1 MCIAANSCTSAALL
15 WVKTLL
21 LCLGLVKT
29 MTEASIYEALSS
41 GDYEAARQL
50 VVSEDLSEDT
60 LISLLWG
67 AAHHAVYSHHDDDVE
82 ARIRFVRLLL
92 ARGADPNC
100 LFKMNDHRTTAAQ
113 IHETNLLC
121 EISAIAGRFSP
132 RVIDLLIR
140 WAASVDHAHVTS
152 SRVTKML
159 EDGGKEIYRYSTLAY
174 AVNAPQVS
182 VFRHLRAIAIA
193 LLRGGASLDSAVR
206 ITVLDAQGAVLNGR
220 SESIEWVLGEKERRE
235 PSLVNN
241 AHYLA
246 FKAFLLSVRASGGYR
261 SSVIEQRRSCA
272 LMRHLALRDRATT
285 RDGVL
290 RFLAR
295 TGERGLFRRV
305 MSYLPPPPLP
315 PPRVVYTIRVRMVA
329 TEEQTFF
336 KIKSTTVL
344 AKVFRAYA
352 KVVGGREGHPYTT
365 QWAFSL
371 QTFPDVLIEGWQ
383 TGDDLGLADG
393 SIIDA
398 MLYAEHPVGL
408 REQAV
413 AAAAAADAARQYLE
427 HLRADERFLGAEDA
441 EEAIAH
447 AAACGVRGLDWDA
460 EEAVA
465 RAAACGL
472 D

>member
-1 MCIAANSCTSAALL
+1 MLPTHI
-15 WVKTLL
+15 V
-21 LCLGLVKT
+21 
-29 MTEASIYEALSS
+29 EALT
-41 GDYEAARQL
+41 G
-50 VVSEDLSEDT
+50 VP
-60 LISLLWG
+60 G
-67 AAHHAVYSHHDDDVE
+67 DVE
-82 ARIRFVRLLL
+82 AVRQWLTSRNHHQETLNRVVWFAATHARNFATEAKIDIVLLAL
-92 ARGADPNC
+92 ARGAEP
-100 LFKMNDHRTTAAQ
+100 HRMFAIQTTAGETAHSADALSVVSSQAAQ
-113 IHETNLLC
+113 
-121 EISAIAGRFSP
+121 SSP
-132 RVIDLLIR
+132 RLIDLLLR
-140 WAASVDHAHVTS
+140 
-152 SRVTKML
+152 
-159 EDGGKEIYRYSTLAY
+159 YRTEVNDNRAERTYKTQNGQEGTFTYSPLAY
-174 AVNAPQVS
+174 ALFNNPPP
-182 VFRHLRAIAIA
+182 FRKRHLAVAIA
-193 LLRGGASLDSAVR
+193 LLRGGMSLDRAIVTMTMDEHE
-206 ITVLDAQGAVLNGR
+206 ILQETGR
-220 SESIEWVLGEKERRE
+220 SEPIEWLLNEKERMD
-235 PSLVNN
+235 PSLADDVTFS
-241 AHYLA
+241 AI
-246 FKAFLLSVRASGGYR
+246 KALVRQVRAAGSYR
-261 SSVIEQRRSCA
+261 DYVIEQRRTYA
-272 LMRHLALRDRATT
+272 LVRHLAIRDRATT

-441 EEAIAH
+441 EEAVAH
-447 AAACGVRGLDWDA
+447 AAACGAWGLDWDA

>member
-1 MCIAANSCTSAALL
+1 MLPTHI
-15 WVKTLL
+15 V
-21 LCLGLVKT
+21 
-29 MTEASIYEALSS
+29 EALT
-41 GDYEAARQL
+41 G
-50 VVSEDLSEDT
+50 VP
-60 LISLLWG
+60 G
-67 AAHHAVYSHHDDDVE
+67 DVE
-82 ARIRFVRLLL
+82 AVRQWLTSRNHHQETLNRVVWFAATHARNFATEAKIDIVLLAL
-92 ARGADPNC
+92 ARGAEP
-100 LFKMNDHRTTAAQ
+100 HRMFAIQTTAGETAHSADALSVVSSQAAQ
-113 IHETNLLC
+113 
-121 EISAIAGRFSP
+121 SSP
-132 RVIDLLIR
+132 RLIDLLLR
-140 WAASVDHAHVTS
+140 
-152 SRVTKML
+152 
-159 EDGGKEIYRYSTLAY
+159 YRTEVNDNRAERTYKTQNGQEGTFTYSPLAY
-174 AVNAPQVS
+174 ALFNNPPP
-182 VFRHLRAIAIA
+182 FRKRHLAVAIA
-193 LLRGGASLDSAVR
+193 LLRGGMSLDRAIVPM
-206 ITVLDAQGAVLNGR
+206 TMDGHETGR
-220 SESIEWVLGEKERRE
+220 SEPIEWLLNEKERLD
-235 PSLVNN
+235 PSLADDVTFS
-241 AHYLA
+241 AI
-246 FKAFLLSVRASGGYR
+246 KALVRQVRAAGSYRGY
-261 SSVIEQRRSCA
+261 VIEQRRTYA
-272 LMRHLALRDRATT
+272 LVRHLAIRDRATT

-398 MLYAEHPVGL
+398 MLYAEPPVGL
-408 REQAV
+408 REQAA

-447 AAACGVRGLDWDA
+447 AAAAMNVSM
-460 EEAVA
+460 
-465 RAAACGL
+465 
-472 D
+472 

>member
-1 MCIAANSCTSAALL
+1 MLPTHI
-15 WVKTLL
+15 V
-21 LCLGLVKT
+21 
-29 MTEASIYEALSS
+29 EALT
-41 GDYEAARQL
+41 G
-50 VVSEDLSEDT
+50 VP
-60 LISLLWG
+60 G
-67 AAHHAVYSHHDDDVE
+67 DVE
-82 ARIRFVRLLL
+82 AVRQWLTSRNHHHETLNRVVWFAATHARNFATEAKIDIVRLAL
-92 ARGADPNC
+92 ARGAEPRRI
-100 LFKMNDHRTTAAQ
+100 FAIETTLQGELAHSADALCVVSSQAAQ
-113 IHETNLLC
+113 
-121 EISAIAGRFSP
+121 SSP
-132 RVIDLLIR
+132 RLIDLLLR
-140 WAASVDHAHVTS
+140 WCTDVNDNRALRTYKAQ
-152 SRVTKML
+152 
-159 EDGGKEIYRYSTLAY
+159 DGQEGIFSYSPLAY
-174 AVNAPQVS
+174 ALFNNPPP
-182 VFRHLRAIAIA
+182 FRKRHLAVAIA
-193 LLRGGASLDSAVR
+193 LLRGGMSLDRAIVPM
-206 ITVLDAQGAVLNGR
+206 TMDGHETGR
-220 SESIEWVLGEKERRE
+220 SEPIEWLLNEKERLD
-235 PSLVNN
+235 PSLADDVTFS
-241 AHYLA
+241 AI
-246 FKAFLLSVRASGGYR
+246 KALVRQVRAAGSYR
-261 SSVIEQRRSCA
+261 DYVIEQRRTYA
-272 LMRHLALRDRATT
+272 LVRHLALRDRATT

-408 REQAV
+408 REQAA

-427 HLRADERFLGAEDA
+427 HLRADERFRGAEDA

-447 AAACGVRGLDWDA
+447 AAAAMNVSM
-460 EEAVA
+460 
-465 RAAACGL
+465 
-472 D
+472 

>member
-1 MCIAANSCTSAALL
+1 MLPTHI
-15 WVKTLL
+15 V
-21 LCLGLVKT
+21 
-29 MTEASIYEALSS
+29 EALT
-41 GDYEAARQL
+41 G
-50 VVSEDLSEDT
+50 VP
-60 LISLLWG
+60 G
-67 AAHHAVYSHHDDDVE
+67 DVE
-82 ARIRFVRLLL
+82 AVRQWLTSRNHHQETLNRVVWFAATHARNFATEAKIDIVLLAL
-92 ARGADPNC
+92 ARGAEP
-100 LFKMNDHRTTAAQ
+100 HRMFAIQTTAGETAHSADALSVVSSQAAQ
-113 IHETNLLC
+113 
-121 EISAIAGRFSP
+121 SSP
-132 RVIDLLIR
+132 RLIDLLLR
-140 WAASVDHAHVTS
+140 
-152 SRVTKML
+152 
-159 EDGGKEIYRYSTLAY
+159 YRTEVNDNRAERTYKTQNGQEGTFTYSPLAY
-174 AVNAPQVS
+174 ALFNNPPP
-182 VFRHLRAIAIA
+182 FRKRHLAVAIA
-193 LLRGGASLDSAVR
+193 LLRGGMSLDRAIVPM
-206 ITVLDAQGAVLNGR
+206 TMDTDENLHETGR
-220 SESIEWVLGEKERRE
+220 AEPIEWLLNEKERMD
-235 PSLVNN
+235 PSLADDVNYI
-241 AHYLA
+241 AL
-246 FKAFLLSVRASGGYR
+246 KALVRQVRAAGSYRGY
-261 SSVIEQRRSCA
+261 VIEQRRTYA
-272 LMRHLALRDRATT
+272 LVRHLALRDRATT
-285 RDGVL
+285 RDGGL

-315 PPRVVYTIRVRMVA
+315 PPRLVYTIRVRMVA

-408 REQAV
+408 REQAA

-427 HLRADERFLGAEDA
+427 HLRADERFRGAEDA

-447 AAACGVRGLDWDA
+447 AAACGAWGLDWDA

>member
-1 MCIAANSCTSAALL
+1 MLPTHI
-15 WVKTLL
+15 V
-21 LCLGLVKT
+21 
-29 MTEASIYEALSS
+29 EALT
-41 GDYEAARQL
+41 G
-50 VVSEDLSEDT
+50 VP
-60 LISLLWG
+60 G
-67 AAHHAVYSHHDDDVE
+67 DVE
-82 ARIRFVRLLL
+82 AVRQWLTSRNHHQETLNRVVWFAATHARNFATEAKIDIVLLAL
-92 ARGADPNC
+92 ARGAEP
-100 LFKMNDHRTTAAQ
+100 HRMFAIQTTAGETAHSADALSVVSSQAAQ
-113 IHETNLLC
+113 
-121 EISAIAGRFSP
+121 SSP
-132 RVIDLLIR
+132 RLIDLLLR
-140 WAASVDHAHVTS
+140 
-152 SRVTKML
+152 
-159 EDGGKEIYRYSTLAY
+159 YRTEVNDNRAERTYKTQNGQEGTFTYSPLAY
-174 AVNAPQVS
+174 ALFNNPPP
-182 VFRHLRAIAIA
+182 FRKRHLAVAIA
-193 LLRGGASLDSAVR
+193 LLRGGMSLDRAIVPM
-206 ITVLDAQGAVLNGR
+206 TMDGHETGR
-220 SESIEWVLGEKERRE
+220 SEPIEWLLNEKERLD
-235 PSLVNN
+235 PSLADDVTFS
-241 AHYLA
+241 AI
-246 FKAFLLSVRASGGYR
+246 KALVRQVRAAGSYRGY
-261 SSVIEQRRSCA
+261 VIEQRRTYA
-272 LMRHLALRDRATT
+272 LVRHLAIRDRATT

-441 EEAIAH
+441 EEAVAH
-447 AAACGVRGLDWDA
+447 AAACGAWGLDWDA

>member
-1 MCIAANSCTSAALL
+1 MLPTHILQALTG
-15 WVKTLL
+15 VP
-21 LCLGLVKT
+21 
-29 MTEASIYEALSS
+29 
-41 GDYEAARQL
+41 GDVEK
-50 VVSEDLSEDT
+50 VP
-60 LISLLWG
+60 G
-67 AAHHAVYSHHDDDVE
+67 DVE
-82 ARIRFVRLLL
+82 AVRQWLTSQNHHQDTLNRVVWHAATHARNFATEAKIDIVRLAL
-92 ARGADPNC
+92 ARGAEPRRI
-100 LFKMNDHRTTAAQ
+100 FAIQTTLQGEVAHSADALCVVSSQAAQ
-113 IHETNLLC
+113 
-121 EISAIAGRFSP
+121 SSP
-132 RVIDLLIR
+132 RLIDLLLR
-140 WAASVDHAHVTS
+140 WCTDVNDNRALRTYKAQ
-152 SRVTKML
+152 
-159 EDGGKEIYRYSTLAY
+159 DGQEGIFSYSPLAY
-174 AVNAPQVS
+174 ALFNNPPP
-182 VFRHLRAIAIA
+182 FRKRHLAVAIA
-193 LLRGGASLDSAVR
+193 LLRGGMSLDRAIVPM
-206 ITVLDAQGAVLNGR
+206 TMDGHETGR
-220 SESIEWVLGEKERRE
+220 SEPIEWLLNEKERLD
-235 PSLVNN
+235 PSLADDVTFS
-241 AHYLA
+241 AI
-246 FKAFLLSVRASGGYR
+246 KALVRQVRAAGSYRGY
-261 SSVIEQRRSCA
+261 VIEQRRTYA
-272 LMRHLALRDRATT
+272 LVRHLALRDRATT
-285 RDGVL
+285 RDGVV

-398 MLYAEHPVGL
+398 TLYEEHPVGL

-427 HLRADERFLGAEDA
+427 HLRADERFRGAEDA

-447 AAACGVRGLDWDA
+447 AAAAMNVSM
-460 EEAVA
+460 
-465 RAAACGL
+465 
-472 D
+472 

>member
-1 MCIAANSCTSAALL
+1 MSKYKLPAHI
-15 WVKTLL
+15 
-21 LCLGLVKT
+21 
-29 MTEASIYEALSS
+29 EEALTRVP
-41 GDYEAARQL
+41 GDVDKVPL
-50 VVSEDLSEDT
+50 
-60 LISLLWG
+60 
-67 AAHHAVYSHHDDDVE
+67 DVE
-82 ARIRFVRLLL
+82 AVRQWLTSQNHHQYTLNRVVWFAATHARNFATEAKIDIVRLAL
-92 ARGADPNC
+92 ARGAEPRRI
-100 LFKMNDHRTTAAQ
+100 FAIQTTLQGEVAHSADALCVVSSQAAQ
-113 IHETNLLC
+113 
-121 EISAIAGRFSP
+121 SSP
-132 RVIDLLIR
+132 RLIDLLLR
-140 WAASVDHAHVTS
+140 WCTDVNDNRALRTYKAQ
-152 SRVTKML
+152 
-159 EDGGKEIYRYSTLAY
+159 DGQEGIFSYSPLAY
-174 AVNAPQVS
+174 ALFNNPPP
-182 VFRHLRAIAIA
+182 FRKRHLAVAIA
-193 LLRGGASLDSAVR
+193 LLRGGMSLDRAIVAM
-206 ITVLDAQGAVLNGR
+206 TMDGHETGR
-220 SESIEWVLGEKERRE
+220 SEPIEWLLNEKERLD
-235 PSLVNN
+235 PSLADDVTFS
-241 AHYLA
+241 AI
-246 FKAFLLSVRASGGYR
+246 KALVRQVRAAGSYRGY
-261 SSVIEQRRSCA
+261 VIEQRRTYA
-272 LMRHLALRDRATT
+272 LVRHLAIRDRATT

-371 QTFPDVLIEGWQ
+371 PASPDVLIEGWQ

-408 REQAV
+408 REQAA

-447 AAACGVRGLDWDA
+447 AAACGAWGLDWDA

>member
-1 MCIAANSCTSAALL
+1 MLPTHI
-15 WVKTLL
+15 V
-21 LCLGLVKT
+21 
-29 MTEASIYEALSS
+29 EALT
-41 GDYEAARQL
+41 G
-50 VVSEDLSEDT
+50 VP
-60 LISLLWG
+60 G
-67 AAHHAVYSHHDDDVE
+67 DVE
-82 ARIRFVRLLL
+82 AVRQWLTSRNHHQETLNRVVWFAATHARNFATEAKIDIVLLAL
-92 ARGADPNC
+92 ARGAEP
-100 LFKMNDHRTTAAQ
+100 HRMFAIQTTAGETAHSADALSVVSSQAAQ
-113 IHETNLLC
+113 
-121 EISAIAGRFSP
+121 SSP
-132 RVIDLLIR
+132 RLIDLLMR
-140 WAASVDHAHVTS
+140 WRTEHHNRA
-152 SRVTKML
+152 L
-159 EDGGKEIYRYSTLAY
+159 RYFKQQNGQTGALAYSPLAY
-174 AVNAPQVS
+174 ALFNHPAP
-182 VFRHLRAIAIA
+182 FRKRHLAVAIA
-193 LLRGGASLDSAVR
+193 LLRGGMSLDRAIVTMTMDEHE
-206 ITVLDAQGAVLNGR
+206 ILQETGR
-220 SESIEWVLGEKERRE
+220 SEPIEWLLNEKERMD
-235 PSLVNN
+235 PSLADDVTF
-241 AHYLA
+241 AA
-246 FKAFLLSVRASGGYR
+246 IKALVRQVRAAGSYRGY
-261 SSVIEQRRSCA
+261 VIEQRRTYA
-272 LMRHLALRDRATT
+272 LVRHLAIRDRATT

-441 EEAIAH
+441 EEAIA
-447 AAACGVRGLDWDA
+447 
-460 EEAVA
+460 
-465 RAAACGL
+465 RAAAAEAARRVAARPYDGESSS
-472 D
+472 DEDDGIIVGMSATSM

>member
-1 MCIAANSCTSAALL
+1 MTQEIYDALR
-15 WVKTLL
+15 
-21 LCLGLVKT
+21 
-29 MTEASIYEALSS
+29 S
-41 GDYEAARQL
+41 GDVEAARQL
-50 VVSEDLSEDT
+50 VVSEDLSRDT
-60 LISLLWG
+60 LINLLWG
-67 AAHHAVYSHHDDDVE
+67 AAHHAVSAHQHDDVE
-82 ARIRFVRLLL
+82 TRIRFVRLLL

-100 LFKMNDHRTTAAQ
+100 LNDHRTTGAQ

-121 EISAIAGRFSP
+121 EISALAGRFSP
-132 RVIDLLIR
+132 RVIDLLIT

-152 SRVTKML
+152 SRITKTL
-159 EDGGKEIYRYSTLAY
+159 ENGGKEIYRYSALAY
-174 AVNAPQVS
+174 AVTFARQ
-182 VFRHLRAIAIA
+182 FRPLRAVAIA
-193 LLRGGASLDSAVR
+193 LLRGGASLDSAAR
-206 ITVLDAQGAVLNGR
+206 ITVKDAQGAVLDGR
-220 SESIEWVLGEKERRE
+220 SESIEWVLGERERRE

-241 AHYLA
+241 EHYLA
-246 FKAFLLSVRASGGYR
+246 FKAFLLSVRAAGGYR
-261 SSVIEQRRSCA
+261 SFVIEQRRTCA
-272 LMRHLALRDRATT
+272 LVRHLALRDRATT

-315 PPRVVYTIRVRMVA
+315 PPRVIYTIRVRMVA
-329 TEEQTFF
+329 TGEQTFF

-352 KVVGGREGHPYTT
+352 KVVGGRAGHPYTT

-371 QTFPDVLIEGWQ
+371 PASPDVLIEGWQ
-383 TGDDLGLADG
+383 TGNDIGLADG
-393 SIIDA
+393 SMIDA
-398 MLYAEHPVGL
+398 VLYAEHPVGL

-413 AAAAAADAARQYLE
+413 KANIAWVAARQYLE

-441 EEAIAH
+441 EEAVAH
-447 AAACGVRGLDWDA
+447 AAACGAWGLDWDA